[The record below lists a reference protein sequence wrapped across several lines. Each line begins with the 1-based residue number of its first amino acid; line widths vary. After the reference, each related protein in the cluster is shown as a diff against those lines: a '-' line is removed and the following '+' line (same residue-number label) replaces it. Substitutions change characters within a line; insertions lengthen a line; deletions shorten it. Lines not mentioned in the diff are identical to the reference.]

1 MSFLFEKKTEHESL
15 CEAAIKAGRTAE
27 AVFHAAKAADFSF
40 ALARQTGGG
49 VGERYLAVAESW
61 LDIAERLR
69 ANPLPS
75 ARSAPPRGSSS
86 PSAFTAACRAEAGG
100 KGGFPQGEGVSEA
113 SAAADAEFEIAE
125 KPSVSF
131 SDIAG
136 MADAKAAIF
145 DMVVHPVREPEKA
158 RKLKL
163 KPGGGVLLYGP
174 PGTGKTML
182 GKAIAHE
189 IDAPFFYA
197 SGAQIRSKWHGE
209 SEQRLSRLIQSATSR
224 PVSVLFLDEV
234 DGLLPRRTGGSSVV
248 DNRIVTQFLADI
260 GGFRE
265 SANILLLLGATNK
278 PWEIDEA
285 VFRTG
290 RFDEK
295 IYIGLPDA
303 AARLGLLRIHLSGV
317 PLQEAFDFDAWTARL
332 DGFTG
337 SDIVGLVHDAKRSTL
352 RRSIQDGG
360 EPVITHGDLEQAL
373 ATIPSSVT
381 DRMLK
386 QYEQFR
392 QQRFG

>member
-15 CEAAIKAGRTAE
+15 CEAAIKAGRSAE

-40 ALARQTGGG
+40 ALARQTGGR
-49 VGERYLAVAESW
+49 VAERYLAVAESW

-69 ANPLPS
+69 SHPLPS
-75 ARSAPPRGSSS
+75 SQPQS
-86 PSAFTAACRAEAGG
+86 PSSQHPIPNTEY
-100 KGGFPQGEGVSEA
+100 PTPNTNT
-113 SAAADAEFEIAE
+113 EFEIAE

-163 KPGGGVLLYGP
+163 EPGGGVLLYGP